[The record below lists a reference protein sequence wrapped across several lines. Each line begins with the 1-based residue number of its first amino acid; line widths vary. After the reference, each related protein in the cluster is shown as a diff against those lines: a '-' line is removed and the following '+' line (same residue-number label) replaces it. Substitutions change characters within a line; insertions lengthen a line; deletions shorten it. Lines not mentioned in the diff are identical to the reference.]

1 MGLRLQDPIPEW
13 ITHIALV
20 HGGHVTAGEK
30 AAILDKLNLHT
41 HEVSRSLATV
51 HNRNSSS
58 GSSIL
63 VDMQNVNVR
72 YRERH
77 VRWYF
82 LSYFSKAHWFAVI
95 DFKRYQL
102 DYPRRGSLAPPRRE
116 RYVDHYVYE
125 L

>member
-20 HGGHVTAGEK
+20 HSGHVTTGEK
-30 AAILDKLNLHT
+30 AAILEKLNLHT
-41 HEVSRSLATV
+41 HKAAQSVATV
-51 HNRNSSS
+51 RNRDSSA
-58 GSSIL
+58 GSDIL

-72 YRERH
+72 YHERD

-82 LSYFSKAHWFAVI
+82 LFYIEVYRFAI
-95 DFKRYQL
+95 DFKRHQL

-125 L
+125 PW